1 MNSLLYRIFSVL
13 ATLGIR
19 DKLKRQK
26 ISIELHYTR

>member
-26 ISIELHYTR
+26 ISIELHYTQ